1 MTEEIAVLTGRRQ
14 RGLPAADEV
23 AAAARRGEGLLLV
36 PAETPAIRLNGD
48 DGRRYGPERLAEL
61 ADNAARLEALKEETL
76 QAIDAFSR
84 AQRSFVDLYFRFV
97 AERVSAQ
104 AAALEQRL
112 AWAGGLFRADDVLFS
127 ALKPL
132 AGVIAAAPGRS
143 GEAVVAAGD
152 FAFWT
157 GRALVLVSL
166 ASLGRRPPDS
176 ALIVPVT
183 LTAADLSRGPGIFA
197 DQRFPAELSA
207 FEAGE
212 AVPRGPFRPRGLSE
226 GVAA

>member
-1 MTEEIAVLTGRRQ
+1 MTDEIAVLTGRRQ
-14 RGLPAADEV
+14 RGLPAAEEV

-36 PAETPAIRLNGD
+36 PGETPAIRLNAD

-61 ADNAARLEALKEETL
+61 ADNAARLEALKEEAL
-76 QAIDAFSR
+76 QSIDAFSR
-84 AQRSFVDLYFRFV
+84 AQRSFVDLDFRYV
-97 AERVSAQ
+97 AERVAERSA
-104 AAALEQRL
+104 EIDPRL
-112 AWAGGLFRADDVLFS
+112 GWAGGLFRADDLLFS

-132 AGVIAAAPGRS
+132 AGVIAAAPGGS
-143 GEAVVAAGD
+143 GETVVAAGD

-166 ASLGRRPPDS
+166 ASLGRRPPEA

-183 LTAADLSRGPGIFA
+183 LTAADLARGPGIFA

-212 AVPRGPFRPRGLSE
+212 EVPRGPFRPRGLSE